1 VRVSPKPVRGRRIEK
16 AFAKAAQDGRAALV
30 VFVEAGDP
38 DLETTERL
46 VPALAEAGAD
56 VIELGVA
63 FSDPIADGPTI
74 QRASERALAAG
85 ASLTRT
91 LELAARL
98 RAAGVEVPLV
108 LFSYANPV
116 LAMGEAE
123 FAHRASVSGI
133 DGVLVTDLPPE
144 AGRPF
149 ASILK
154 SAGLDPVYLLAPTSP
169 DARIRRAASLSRGFV
184 YLVSRAGVTGVRA
197 DLPEGLDRLVARVKK
212 SVSRLPIAV
221 GFGISTPEQV
231 RQAAALTEGVVVGSA
246 VVSSIESAVES
257 NSDPVGAAATL
268 VRSLRAATVRSRG

>member
-1 VRVSPKPVRGRRIEK
+1 MSRSPKPIRGRRIEK
-16 AFAKAAQDGRAALV
+16 AFTKAARDGRAALI

-85 ASLTRT
+85 ASVTRT
-91 LELAARL
+91 LELAGRL

-108 LFSYANPV
+108 LFSYFNPI

-169 DARIRRAASLSRGFV
+169 DERIRRAASLSRGFV

-197 DLPEGLDRLVARVKK
+197 DLPEGLDRLVARVRK

-221 GFGISTPEQV
+221 GFGISTPEQI
-231 RQAAALTEGVVVGSA
+231 RKAAALTDGVVVGSA
-246 VVSSIESAVES
+246 IVSCIENARKS
-257 NSDPVGAAATL
+257 NLDPVSDAATL
-268 VRSLRAATVRSRG
+268 VRSLRAATVRSRD